1 MAWSLGLLYSPE
13 NLILV
18 GNLAGSSGAAIVML
32 FIAGA
37 FLYWQLATTYGNML
51 ARRPKPT
58 TELDNLSLLISKLPA
73 AVLALSGR
81 LALALCMA
89 TAALVA
95 SGFIFNEV
103 FFNRFPNFAFAF
115 LLLGLILG
123 IQLLGGKPKQVF
135 QVTMVSVAIGGLVVL
150 SAAGFK
156 IWIENIPIIFTPTVI
171 PPLKSITG
179 VLMVFVGF
187 ELLLYARKDA
197 ARYPSQTLGQF
208 VAAILLTA
216 VVFTV
221 WAFGSLA
228 SVDAGRL
235 SDTTIPHIL
244 AAKKILGQPGR
255 LLMGMIVIA
264 GTAAAVNTLFSAT
277 SQLAVMVGKTAG
289 IIFSSENKAGQA
301 RLVFI
306 LLAVAAAAM
315 MAGGVAGSDNLD
327 TYLRGSLILWLTN
340 YAVIFLSLLIQAS
353 RAPDKSGSKNGFW
366 KIIKY
371 AVLCLLLSVTVVTLI
386 WTDEYST
393 DLAGFLLITISGIT
407 LLVGSGKLLNLFQDH
422 KRKSIAKLHRLS
434 KGQKIWKDE
443 F

>member
-1 MAWSLGLLYSPE
+1 MIYGYVTAMAWSLGLLYSPE

-18 GNLAGSSGAAIVML
+18 GNLAGSSGAAFVLL
-32 FIAGA
+32 FAAGTY
-37 FLYWQLATTYGNML
+37 FYWQLATTYGNML
-51 ARRPKPT
+51 ARGPNPT
-58 TELDNLSLLISKLPA
+58 TELDNLSLVIGKLPA

-89 TAALVA
+89 TTALVA
-95 SGFIFNEV
+95 SGFVFNEV
-103 FFNRFPNFAFAF
+103 FFYQFPNFAFAF

-123 IQLLGGKPKQVF
+123 IRLLGVKIRQIF
-135 QVTMVSVAIGGLVVL
+135 QVTMVSIAIGGLIVL

-156 IWIENIPIIFTPTVI
+156 NWIENIPIILTQTQI

-179 VLMVFVGF
+179 VLLVFIGF
-187 ELLLYARKDA
+187 ELLLYAREDA
-197 ARYPSQTLGQF
+197 ARYPSKTPGRF
-208 VAAILLTA
+208 IAAILLTA
-216 VVFTV
+216 AVFTV
-221 WAFGSLA
+221 WALGSLA

-255 LLMGMIVIA
+255 LLMGMVVIA
-264 GTAAAVNTLFSAT
+264 GTAAAVNVLFTAT

-289 IIFSSENKAGQA
+289 TIFSSDNNAGQA

-306 LLAVAAAAM
+306 LLAIAAAAL
-315 MAGGVAGSDNLD
+315 MAAGVAGSDNLD

-340 YAVIFLSLLIQAS
+340 YAVIFLSQLIQAA

-371 AVLCLLLSVTVVTLI
+371 SILFLLLSVTVLTLI

-393 DLAGFLLITISGIT
+393 DIIGFLLITISGIT
-407 LLVGSGKLLNLFQDH
+407 LLVGSGKLRKLFQDQ
-422 KRKSIAKLHRLS
+422 KRKSIAKS
-434 KGQKIWKDE
+434 YDS
-443 F
+443 